1 MRQNLN
7 NGERL
12 LSIVGGLAF
21 TGLGMSDKMRGTFC
35 GKAIAAIGIKNT
47 LVGLVGYNPLLKNN
61 DE

>member
-1 MRQNLN
+1 MRQNMN

-21 TGLGMSDKMRGTFC
+21 TGLGMSDKMRGTLW
-35 GKAIAAIGIKNT
+35 GKAVTAMGVKNT
-47 LVGLVGYNPLLKNN
+47 IVGLVGYNPMYEFI